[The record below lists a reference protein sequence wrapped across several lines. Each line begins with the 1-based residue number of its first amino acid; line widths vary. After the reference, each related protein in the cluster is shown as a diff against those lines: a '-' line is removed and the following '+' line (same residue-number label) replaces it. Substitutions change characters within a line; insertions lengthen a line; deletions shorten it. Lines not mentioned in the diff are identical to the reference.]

1 MARSIAASSLHVGLQ
16 ALHANPLRT
25 ILSTLG
31 VIMGVASIVA
41 VLAVGD
47 GVEQFARAQI
57 EQTTDLQTVT
67 ISPIT
72 YVMMDRVRVPRTGYP
87 VFAASDADA
96 LSAALGGS
104 AVVSILTAGP
114 ALISRSPGA
123 SPRAAVVTATVPSV
137 AALSRLG
144 YAAGGFFTDADE
156 RSRVPV
162 VVLSHGLAAALADSS
177 TRGSSASAV
186 PAVALLGRTVLMQ
199 GHPFRVVGITAPRE
213 GDDERLTAIVPFSV
227 AGDALLPSAEARAA
241 TILVRANRAED
252 VVTIRA
258 RTERWL
264 TSRYGAWND
273 RVRVQS
279 ESKSRLAQAR
289 QGILIFKLAMGSFA
303 GISLIVGGIGIMNVL
318 LSSILERTRE
328 IGVRKA
334 TGARQRDILVQ
345 FLAES
350 VAISGAGSLLGAALG
365 LAGAFGV
372 TALMRAETQA
382 MVHAAF
388 TWPTLAVAALT
399 ALVTGIAFG
408 LYPAVRAARLS
419 PIDAIR
425 HE

>member
-104 AVVSILTAGP
+104 AVVSILTTGP

-252 VVTIRA
+252 VATIRA

-399 ALVTGIAFG
+399 ALITGIAFG